1 MGDVFLSLVWG
12 IVIVLCVLI
21 VGLFVWLD
29 SSRFIDK
36 WTAMKTT
43 ISGHKREIE
52 LRKLS
57 ILEKNPEL
65 KIYID
70 EGKK

>member
-1 MGDVFLSLVWG
+1 MSDVFLSLIWG
-12 IVIVLCVLI
+12 VVIVLCVLI
-21 VGLFVWLD
+21 ASLFIWLD
-29 SSRFIDK
+29 SSRVIDK

-43 ISGHKREIE
+43 ISGHKREVE

-70 EGKK
+70 EKE